1 MGSVMPGKEHFD
13 YVVVG
18 AGSAGC
24 AIAGRLSENPLV
36 TVCLIEAGGSDQSV
50 LIHAPVGVVAML
62 PRKINNW
69 AFETVPQPGLNG
81 RRGYQP
87 RGKTVGGSSSINAM
101 LYVRGHRSDYDHW
114 AALGNHGWSCDDL
127 LPYFRMSEHNDSY
140 HDHYHG
146 RGGPLNVAEV
156 SQPSQLNSVFLQAA
170 QAAGWPA
177 NPDYN
182 GADQFGCFRYQVTQR
197 NGERC
202 SAAKAFLT
210 PHLARPNLKV
220 VTHAVTRR
228 ILFEGRSAIGVLANV
243 AGEDRE
249 FLARAEVVLSA
260 GAFGSPQILQLSGI
274 GPVADLRAKGLPVV
288 HALPGVGRNLQDHI
302 DYIYSYRSP
311 GDTDTFGISLRG
323 GLRFVRAIA
332 QWRRERRGLITSP
345 FAESGAFIKSHAD
358 LEVPD
363 LQLVFVPAI
372 VDDHARKLHL
382 GHGFSCHTTLLRPKS
397 RGTVSLATPSPFD
410 APRIDPR
417 FLSDPDDLRV
427 LAIGAGLQ
435 RDILDAA
442 PFAPFRTTAV
452 YPLNQND
459 PHAVEQDIR
468 DRADSQY
475 HPVGTCKMGKD
486 ELAVVDDQLR
496 VHGVRGL
503 RVADASIMP
512 TLIGG
517 NTNAACIMIGEKAA
531 DLVRAS
537 FPSR

>member
-1 MGSVMPGKEHFD
+1 MHGKERFD

-24 AIAGRLSENPLV
+24 VIASRLSENPAV
-36 TVCLIEAGGSDQSV
+36 SVCLIEAGGADKSV
-50 LIHAPVGVVAML
+50 LIQAPVGVVAML

-87 RGKTVGGSSSINAM
+87 RGKTLGGSSSINAM
-101 LYVRGHRSDYDHW
+101 LYVRGHRWDYDHW
-114 AALGNHGWSCDDL
+114 AALGNHGWSYGDV
-127 LPYFRMSEHNDSY
+127 LPYFRMSEHNESY
-140 HDHYHG
+140 DNDYHG
-146 RGGPLNVAEV
+146 RGGPLNVAEI
-156 SQPSQLNSVFLQAA
+156 SQPSNLNRVFLKAA
-170 QAAGWPA
+170 QASGLPA

-182 GADQFGCFRYQVTQR
+182 GSDQFGCFMYQVTQR

-220 VTHAVTRR
+220 VTNAVTRR
-228 ILFEGRSAIGVLANV
+228 ILFDGRTAIGVVANV

-260 GAFGSPQILQLSGI
+260 GAFGSPQILQLSGV
-274 GPVADLRAKGLPVV
+274 GSADGLHAMGIPVV

-302 DYIYSYRSP
+302 DYVYSYRASS
-311 GDTDTFGISLRG
+311 DTETFGISVRG
-323 GLRFVRAIA
+323 GLRLVQAVR

-345 FAESGAFIKSHAD
+345 FAESGAFIKSRPD

-363 LQLVFVPAI
+363 LQLIFVQAI
-372 VDDHARKLHL
+372 VDDHARKMHL

-410 APRIDPR
+410 APRIDPC
-417 FLSDPDDLRV
+417 FLSDPEDLRV
-427 LAIGAGLQ
+427 LTIGAGLQ
-435 RDILDAA
+435 RRLLESA
-442 PFAPFRTTAV
+442 PFERFRGEAV
-452 YPLNQND
+452 YPLDQND
-459 PHAVEQDIR
+459 PLAVEKDIR

-475 HPVGTCKMGKD
+475 HPVGTCKMGND
-486 ELAVVDDQLR
+486 DLAVVDDQLR
-496 VHGVRGL
+496 VRGLRRL

-531 DLVRAS
+531 DLIRANA
-537 FPSR
+537 